1 MRGWWWLWAR
11 CPGLGA
17 ARISALRGLAVAQ
30 GVGPDELWRWP
41 IERLRQELTW
51 PRSCADGVER
61 YRRLKGARPDL
72 AVPNDALLPGD
83 LHWPE
88 SLNRLHRSPP
98 VLHHRGRQDL
108 WGLLQQRQAVAIVG
122 TRSAS
127 EHGLA
132 MADELGQAL
141 AAAGWPVLSGLAEG
155 IDAAAHRG
163 CLSVSGAPVAVLGTP
178 LDRVYPAHHKPLQMA
193 VGRRGLL
200 LSEHAPGSAV
210 RPGHFAARNRLLV
223 LFAKALVVVECPERS
238 GALISAAFASEQQCP
253 VWAVPGDARR
263 WSCRGSNALLEDQAA
278 PLLRTEKL
286 VHQLGAGPLI
296 AKQGRPQHA
305 LLEAIGDGA
314 SINELTDR
322 LKMTPGQLAT
332 QLLEM
337 ERSGHL
343 QCDSGVIWKRRS
355 P

>member
-17 ARISALRGLAVAQ
+17 VRIAALRGLAVAQ

-61 YRRLKGARPDL
+61 YRRLKGERPDL
-72 AVPNDALLPGD
+72 AVPSDALLPGD

-108 WGLLQQRQAVAIVG
+108 WGLLQRRQAVAIVG

-163 CLSVSGAPVAVLGTP
+163 CLAVNGAPVAVLGTP

-210 RPGHFAARNRLLV
+210 KPGHFAARNRLLV
-223 LFAKALVVVECPERS
+223 LFAKALVIVECPERS
-238 GALISAAFASEQQCP
+238 GALISAAFAAEQQCP

-286 VHQLGAGPLI
+286 LHQLGAGPLI
-296 AKQGRPQHA
+296 ARQGRPQQA

-322 LKMTPGQLAT
+322 LRMTPGQLAT

-337 ERSGHL
+337 EQSGHL
-343 QCDSGVIWKRRS
+343 QCDSGVVWKRRS